1 MEDRFC
7 GAKAAVLIG
16 DRLLITLRDDRPD
29 IPWPGLWDFPGGG
42 RDGDE
47 TPDQTLARE
56 MREEVGLE
64 AEQAKEL
71 WRRSFPSQTR
81 PGAVTWFFVL
91 QMPAAAEARIVFGDE
106 GQGCRLIAPRA
117 FLALPDAVP
126 FLQRRF
132 ALWLETAH

>member
-1 MEDRFC
+1 MAVEFS

-16 DRLLITLRDDRPD
+16 ERLLVTRRDDRPD

-56 MREEVGLE
+56 MREEVGLDPSGGRV
-64 AEQAKEL
+64 L
-71 WRRSFPSQTR
+71 WRRPFPSVDQ
-81 PGAVTWFFVL
+81 PGTITWFYVL
-91 QMPAAAEARIVFGDE
+91 QLPDEAEGRIVFGDE
-106 GQGCRLIAPRA
+106 GQGWRLIAPRA
-117 FLALPDAVP
+117 FLKLPDAVP

-132 ALWLETAH
+132 ALWLATAH